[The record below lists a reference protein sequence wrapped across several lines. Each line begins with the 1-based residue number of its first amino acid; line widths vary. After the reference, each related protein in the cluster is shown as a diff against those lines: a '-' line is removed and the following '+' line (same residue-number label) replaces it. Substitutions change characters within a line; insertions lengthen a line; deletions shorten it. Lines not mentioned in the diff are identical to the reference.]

1 MVYVLTS
8 NNEFEK
14 LKATLNAEI
23 KGLEKEI
30 KPTHSLTFNQTVQ
43 RKIELINSTLE
54 TIESN
59 PCMTMQELADLID
72 YRIEGEERELDDA
85 KSVFETDKIFIEL
98 RILEWIRFTV
108 RKIGQLMLM

>member
-1 MVYVLTS
+1 
-8 NNEFEK
+8 
-14 LKATLNAEI
+14 
-23 KGLEKEI
+23 
-30 KPTHSLTFNQTVQ
+30 
-43 RKIELINSTLE
+43 
-54 TIESN
+54 
-59 PCMTMQELADLID
+59 MTMQELADLID

>member
-43 RKIELINSTLE
+43 RKIELINSTL
-54 TIESN
+54 
-59 PCMTMQELADLID
+59 
-72 YRIEGEERELDDA
+72 
-85 KSVFETDKIFIEL
+85 
-98 RILEWIRFTV
+98 
-108 RKIGQLMLM
+108 